1 MMNFIRLR
9 LDHELAR
16 WHAADRIPRFWWRDD
31 DAREPSAALDRLLR
45 LADGLPLSLSVIPDK
60 PLQRLAAHLSNVS
73 GITVGQHGID
83 HVNRRAEG
91 ERAGE
96 FPPDMSV
103 SVMAKSIAYGR
114 QRMMNSG
121 LAPVYYTPPWN
132 HVDDALPEAVA
143 LAGFERFSAWNSA
156 QIKLGGLRRLD
167 AHVDLLRWKDGA
179 QFRGRSRFLGDLLE
193 QLVRRRRAN
202 MMSLPIGI
210 LTHHLDHD
218 EAAWA
223 FLGEFLEMVRGQFEM
238 GGLRELTTPGALNKS
253 GGVEVPYHPASVIA
267 F

>member
-1 MMNFIRLR
+1 MMSFIRLR

-16 WHAADRIPRFWWRDD
+16 WHAAGRIPRFWWRDD
-31 DAREPSAALDRLLR
+31 DAREPSAPLDRLLR
-45 LADGLPLSLSVIPDK
+45 LADGLPISLSVIPDK
-60 PLQRLAAHLSNVS
+60 PLQRLAGHLSGVAGLS
-73 GITVGQHGID
+73 IGQHGID
-83 HVNRRAEG
+83 HVNRRKQG
-91 ERAGE
+91 QPAGE

-103 SVMAKSIAYGR
+103 SVMANSIAYGR
-114 QRMMNSG
+114 SRMINCG

-132 HVDDALPEAVA
+132 QVEDALPEAVA
-143 LAGFERFSAWNSA
+143 LAGFERFSAWDSA
-156 QIKLGGLRRLD
+156 QIRLGALRRLD

-179 QFRGRSRFLGDLLE
+179 HFRGRGRILSDLLE

-202 MMSLPIGI
+202 MMTLPIGI

-223 FLGEFLEMVRGQFEM
+223 FLAEFLAMVRGQFEM
-238 GGLRELTTPGALNKS
+238 GGLGELTTPGALGKS